1 MIAFPLQRSMTSED
15 YLATLHKCVA
25 VSARARGERD
35 RRRRK
40 VLVDQMKA
48 LYEQEVSTGGEEWV
62 GGRGVGGEY
71 RGGWEAITGGVPP
84 PPPNPPSLV

>member
-1 MIAFPLQRSMTSED
+1 MTSED

-62 GGRGVGGEY
+62 GGGG
-71 RGGWEAITGGVPP
+71 GGGG
-84 PPPNPPSLV
+84 